1 MRNTVKDRLKFSTKR
16 FRVFKALVGE
26 EVIAARTVEAARNVS
41 RFRIVVFDFARIA
54 VVSAR
59 VDERVVAKLQIAF
72 HEVVVKDALQRHG
85 GAIGAGFPFGFFDLK
100 SKTCCLPGTK
110 SAVQDAYVGKTDPAQ
125 RKPETG
131 GKVAFSVVVDDD
143 G

>member
-1 MRNTVKDRLKFSTKR
+1 MIAAGRHARAAAVDDVGVRNTVKDRLKFSTKR

-41 RFRIVVFDFARIA
+41 RFRIVVFGFARLA
-54 VVSAR
+54 GVGAR

-85 GAIGAGFPFGFFDLK
+85 GAKCLCQSHYHQAGYPD
-100 SKTCCLPGTK
+100 C
-110 SAVQDAYVGKTDPAQ
+110 
-125 RKPETG
+125 R
-131 GKVAFSVVVDDD
+131 
-143 G
+143 